1 MLGFPIRTPPDH
13 SSVANSPGLIAG
25 SNVLHR
31 LLMPRHPPCALH
43 SLSQQRHKHT
53 RIETKP
59 QKTTTNPQ
67 GQSPHE
73 PATQT
78 MQPSPTSKE
87 RKKSQITQKFELIRI
102 ALTTTQS
109 RKCGSDCCRC
119 SRPLCRSQTTTPPT
133 PTHPTTGRADE
144 ERTRS
149 TNPNPTP
156 VNGVGRLILQDPTV
170 CLTPSPTNVRQR
182 VTTQTRRPDHP
193 AGAECGDRRRF
204 H

>member
-1 MLGFPIRTPPDH
+1 MPFIACLNNVTNTHNPCNKHRHRT
-13 SSVANSPGLIAG
+13 
-25 SNVLHR
+25 
-31 LLMPRHPPCALH
+31 CK
-43 SLSQQRHKHT
+43 QRT
-53 RIETKP
+53 ETKP

-109 RKCGSDCCRC
+109 RKCGPDCCRC

-133 PTHPTTGRADE
+133 PTHPTNGTSRRREDQKHQPQ
-144 ERTRS
+144 
-149 TNPNPTP
+149 PNPRDE
-156 VNGVGRLILQDPTV
+156 GRPADSSGPNSVLDPA
-170 CLTPSPTNVRQR
+170 PTN
-182 VTTQTRRPDHP
+182 
-193 AGAECGDRRRF
+193 AGPR
-204 H
+204 